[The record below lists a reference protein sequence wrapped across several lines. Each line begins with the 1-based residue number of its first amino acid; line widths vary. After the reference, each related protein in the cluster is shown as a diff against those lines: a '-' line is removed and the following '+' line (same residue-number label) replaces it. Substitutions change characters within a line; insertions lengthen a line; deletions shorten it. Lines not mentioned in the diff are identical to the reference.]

1 MTTHIIA
8 FIFYTLA
15 MLGVMFVA
23 FAVYK
28 NVVLGQ
34 NSRISKLKIED
45 MLRLSQRKTL
55 YVINFEG
62 ERFLIAGDCDS
73 TTLISKLNSNEKQTI
88 RQSVPQQQP
97 SQIQHIADEFIDEET
112 LEDKLSELKK
122 SNSASKNVMR
132 SILKEIN
139 SKRERY

>member
-34 NSRISKLKIED
+34 NSHISKLKIED
-45 MLRLSQRKTL
+45 MLRLNQRKSL
-55 YVINFEG
+55 YVINYEG
-62 ERFLIAGDCDS
+62 EKFLIASDIDS
-73 TTLISKLNSNEKQTI
+73 TTLISKLNSKETPEK
-88 RQSVPQQQP
+88 P
-97 SQIQHIADEFIDEET
+97 SAKIVEKIEKPTDSLEE
-112 LEDKLSELKK
+112 KLIELKK
-122 SNSASKNVMR
+122 NAHSKNVMR
-132 SILKEIN
+132 NILKEIN
-139 SKRERY
+139 SNKERY

>member
-34 NSRISKLKIED
+34 NTHISKLKIED
-45 MLRLSQRKTL
+45 MLRLNQRKSL
-55 YVINFEG
+55 YVINYEG
-62 ERFLIAGDCDS
+62 EKFLIASDIDS
-73 TTLISKLNSNEKQTI
+73 TTLISKLNSKETTEK
-88 RQSVPQQQP
+88 P
-97 SQIQHIADEFIDEET
+97 SAKIVEKTEKPTDSLEE
-112 LEDKLSELKK
+112 KLIELKK
-122 SNSASKNVMR
+122 NAHSKNVMR
-132 SILKEIN
+132 NILKEIN
-139 SKRERY
+139 SNKERY

>member
-34 NSRISKLKIED
+34 NSHISKLKIED
-45 MLRLSQRKTL
+45 MLRLNQRKSL
-55 YVINFEG
+55 YVINYEG
-62 ERFLIAGDCDS
+62 EKFLIASDIDS
-73 TTLISKLNSNEKQTI
+73 TTLISKLNSKETPEK
-88 RQSVPQQQP
+88 P
-97 SQIQHIADEFIDEET
+97 SAKIVEKTEKPTDSLEE
-112 LEDKLSELKK
+112 KLIELKK
-122 SNSASKNVMR
+122 NAHSKNVMTQ
-132 SILKEIN
+132 KT
-139 SKRERY
+139 

>member
-34 NSRISKLKIED
+34 NSHISKLKIED
-45 MLRLSQRKTL
+45 MLRLNQRKSL
-55 YVINFEG
+55 YVIKYEG
-62 ERFLIAGDCDS
+62 EKFSIASDIDS
-73 TTLISKLNSNEKQTI
+73 TTLISKLNSKEIPEK
-88 RQSVPQQQP
+88 P
-97 SQIQHIADEFIDEET
+97 SAKIVEKTEKPTDSLEE
-112 LEDKLSELKK
+112 KLIELKK
-122 SNSASKNVMR
+122 NAHSKNVMR
-132 SILKEIN
+132 NILKEIN
-139 SKRERY
+139 SNKERY

>member
-34 NSRISKLKIED
+34 NSHISKLKIED
-45 MLRLSQRKTL
+45 MLRLNQRKSL
-55 YVINFEG
+55 YVINYEG
-62 ERFLIAGDCDS
+62 EKFLIASDIDS
-73 TTLISKLNSNEKQTI
+73 TTLISKLNSKEILEK
-88 RQSVPQQQP
+88 P
-97 SQIQHIADEFIDEET
+97 SAKIVEKIEKPTDSLEE
-112 LEDKLSELKK
+112 KLIELKK
-122 SNSASKNVMR
+122 NAHSKNVMR
-132 SILKEIN
+132 NILKEIN
-139 SKRERY
+139 SNKERY

>member
-34 NSRISKLKIED
+34 NTHISKLKIED
-45 MLRLSQRKTL
+45 MLRLNQRKSL
-55 YVINFEG
+55 YVINYEG
-62 ERFLIAGDCDS
+62 EKFLIASDIDS
-73 TTLISKLNSNEKQTI
+73 TTLISKLNSKETPEK
-88 RQSVPQQQP
+88 P
-97 SQIQHIADEFIDEET
+97 SAKIVEKTEKPTDSLEE
-112 LEDKLSELKK
+112 KLIELKK
-122 SNSASKNVMR
+122 NAHSKNVMR
-132 SILKEIN
+132 NILKEIN
-139 SKRERY
+139 SNKERY

>member
-34 NSRISKLKIED
+34 NSHISKLKIED
-45 MLRLSQRKTL
+45 MLRLNQRKSL
-55 YVINFEG
+55 YVINYEG
-62 ERFLIAGDCDS
+62 EKFLIASDIDS
-73 TTLISKLNSNEKQTI
+73 TTLISKLNSKETPEK
-88 RQSVPQQQP
+88 P
-97 SQIQHIADEFIDEET
+97 SAKIVEKTEKPTDSLEE
-112 LEDKLSELKK
+112 KLIELKK
-122 SNSASKNVMR
+122 NAHSKNVMR
-132 SILKEIN
+132 NILKEIN
-139 SKRERY
+139 SNKERY

>member
-34 NSRISKLKIED
+34 NSHISKLKIED
-45 MLRLSQRKTL
+45 MLRLNQKKSL
-55 YVINFEG
+55 YVINYEG
-62 ERFLIAGDCDS
+62 EKFLIASDIDS
-73 TTLISKLNSNEKQTI
+73 TTLISKLNSKEILEK
-88 RQSVPQQQP
+88 P
-97 SQIQHIADEFIDEET
+97 SAKIVEKTEKPTDSLEE
-112 LEDKLSELKK
+112 KLIELKK
-122 SNSASKNVMR
+122 NAHSKNVMR
-132 SILKEIN
+132 NILKEIN
-139 SKRERY
+139 SNKERY

>member
-34 NSRISKLKIED
+34 NSHISKLKIED
-45 MLRLSQRKTL
+45 MLRLNQRKSL
-55 YVINFEG
+55 YVINYEG
-62 ERFLIAGDCDS
+62 EKFLIASDIDS
-73 TTLISKLNSNEKQTI
+73 TTLISKLNSKETTEK
-88 RQSVPQQQP
+88 P
-97 SQIQHIADEFIDEET
+97 SAKIVEKIEKPTDSLEE
-112 LEDKLSELKK
+112 KLIELKK
-122 SNSASKNVMR
+122 NTNSKNVMR
-132 SILKEIN
+132 NILKEIN
-139 SKRERY
+139 SNKERY